1 MKNKEVLYIDISS
14 ATKEQKEALVKTAFK
29 KGYRFLF
36 NRERDADVPIPAY
49 ANYVYLRP
57 HYKSITYSRDLVG
70 HASRQIVPV
79 YSQTV
84 VACFETVPTEIHMHE
99 RKYVLVPE

>member
-1 MKNKEVLYIDISS
+1 MKTKEVLYIDISS
-14 ATKEQKEALVKTAFK
+14 ATKEQKEALVKAAFK
-29 KGYRFLF
+29 KGYCW
-36 NRERDADVPIPAY
+36 NRGDENVHIPAY

-57 HYKSITYSRDLVG
+57 HYKSITYSRDLVEPV
-70 HASRQIVPV
+70 SRQIVPV

-84 VACFETVPTEIHMHE
+84 VTCFETVPTEIHMHG